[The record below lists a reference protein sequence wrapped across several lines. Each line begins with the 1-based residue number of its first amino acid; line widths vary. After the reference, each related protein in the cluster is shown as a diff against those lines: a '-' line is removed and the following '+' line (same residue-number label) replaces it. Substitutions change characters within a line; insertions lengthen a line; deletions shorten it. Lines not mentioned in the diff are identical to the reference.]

1 MDTNGKNA
9 MEQVYKQY
17 AQTVY
22 GFLLSRTGDAQLA
35 EELTQE
41 TFYRAIK
48 GSKSYRGEGSVSTW
62 LCGIAKRVFFEHLRK
77 QKNWESLEEAD
88 EMHIIRATQVASAEE
103 EFFGRWD
110 NMKILKALHN
120 LKEPV
125 REVMYL
131 RLSGNLSFAQIGEIM
146 DKSENWA
153 RVTFYRGK
161 EKLLKE
167 VKL

>member
-1 MDTNGKNA
+1 MDS
-9 MEQVYKQY
+9 MEHIYRQY

-22 GFLLSRTGDAQLA
+22 GFLLSRAGNPYLA

-48 GSKSYRGEGSVSTW
+48 ASNTYRGEGSVCTW
-62 LCGIAKRVFFEHLRK
+62 LCGIAKRVWYEYLRK
-77 QKNWESLEEAD
+77 QKQESPLDEAG
-88 EMHIIRATQVASAEE
+88 EIQASSVEE
-103 EFFGRWD
+103 EVFGKWD
-110 NMKILKALHN
+110 SMEVLKALHN
-120 LKEPV
+120 LKDPM

-131 RLSGNLSFAQIGEIM
+131 RLSGNLSFAQIGEIL

-153 RVTFYRGK
+153 RVTFYRAK

-167 VKL
+167 FSD

>member
-1 MDTNGKNA
+1 MDS
-9 MEQVYKQY
+9 MEQIYKQY
-17 AQTVY
+17 ARTVY
-22 GFLLSRTGDAQLA
+22 GFLLSRTGTPHLA

-48 GSKSYRGEGSVSTW
+48 ASKTYRGEGSVSTW
-62 LCGIAKRVFFEHLRK
+62 LCRIAKRVWYEYVRRQK
-77 QKNWESLEEAD
+77 QESPLEEAG
-88 EMHIIRATQVASAEE
+88 EVPASSVEE
-103 EFFGRWD
+103 ELLSKWES
-110 NMKILKALHN
+110 MEVLKALHN
-120 LKEPV
+120 LNDPM

-131 RLSGNLSFAQIGEIM
+131 RLAGNLSFAQIGEIL

-167 VKL
+167 ISK

>member
-1 MDTNGKNA
+1 MDS
-9 MEQVYKQY
+9 MEQIYKQY

-22 GFLLSRTGDAQLA
+22 GFLLSRTGNPNLA

-48 GSKSYRGEGSVSTW
+48 ASKSYRGEGSVSTW
-62 LCGIAKRVFFEHLRK
+62 LCGIAKRVLYEYMRK
-77 QKNWESLEEAD
+77 QKKESPLD
-88 EMHIIRATQVASAEE
+88 EAEE
-103 EFFGRWD
+103 IPSSSVEEEVFGKWD
-110 NMKILKALHN
+110 SMELLKALHN
-120 LKEPV
+120 LKDPM

-131 RLSGNLSFAQIGEIM
+131 RLAGNLSFAQIGEIL

-167 VKL
+167 LSD

>member
-1 MDTNGKNA
+1 MDSKN
-9 MEQVYKQY
+9 MEQVYRQY

-22 GFLLSRTGDAQLA
+22 GFLLSKTGDASLA

-48 GSKSYRGEGSVSTW
+48 ASKSYRGEGSVSTW
-62 LCGIAKRVFFEHLRK
+62 LCGIAKRVFLEHLRK
-77 QKNWESLEEAD
+77 LKKYEPLETEAKLQT
-88 EMHIIRATQVASAEE
+88 AAAQVLSAEE
-103 EFFGRWD
+103 EVLGQWD
-110 NMKILKALHN
+110 QVEILKALHR
-120 LKEPV
+120 LKDPM

-167 VKL
+167 VSL

>member
-1 MDTNGKNA
+1 MDS
-9 MEQVYKQY
+9 MEQIYKQY
-17 AQTVY
+17 ARTVY
-22 GFLLSRTGDAQLA
+22 GFLLSRTGTPHLA

-48 GSKSYRGEGSVSTW
+48 ASKTYRGEGSVSTW
-62 LCGIAKRVFFEHLRK
+62 LCGIAKRVWYEYVRRQK
-77 QKNWESLEEAD
+77 QEGPLEEAG
-88 EMHIIRATQVASAEE
+88 EVPASSVEE
-103 EFFGRWD
+103 ELLSKWES
-110 NMKILKALHN
+110 MEVLKALHN
-120 LKEPV
+120 LNDPM

-131 RLSGNLSFAQIGEIM
+131 RLAGNLSFAQIGEIL

-167 VKL
+167 ISK

>member
-1 MDTNGKNA
+1 MDSKN

-17 AQTVY
+17 ARTVY
-22 GFLLSRTGDAQLA
+22 GFLLSRTGDAPLA

-41 TFYRAIK
+41 TFYRAIRA
-48 GSKSYRGEGSVSTW
+48 SKSYRGEGNVSTW
-62 LCGIAKRVFFEHLRK
+62 LCGIAKNVYLEHLRK
-77 QKNWESLEEAD
+77 QKKCEPLETMAESQAETA
-88 EMHIIRATQVASAEE
+88 QVLSAEE
-103 EFFGRWD
+103 EVLGQWD
-110 NMKILKALHN
+110 QVAILKALHK
-120 LKEPV
+120 LKDPM

-167 VKL
+167 VSL